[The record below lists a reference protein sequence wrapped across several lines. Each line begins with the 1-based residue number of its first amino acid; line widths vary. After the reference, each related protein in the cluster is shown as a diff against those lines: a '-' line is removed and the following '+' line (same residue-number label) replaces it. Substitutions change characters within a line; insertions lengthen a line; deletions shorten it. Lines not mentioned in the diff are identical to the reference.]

1 MMNGERKHECRPG
14 AEGKRP
20 SLIDALKSND
30 NRPFLDQLAVRSYN
44 KRQIVF
50 MPFQDENLIFIVK
63 SGRLRVYLSLHG
75 KEISLAILGP
85 GDVYS
90 THTRAY
96 VEALEESAIMACPV
110 DQFMSFAAQRQAF
123 VCALM
128 GSIGSLM
135 TGTISMIENLY
146 FNCTDKRVAVY
157 FYEQARSFGKQVEDG
172 IYVRVGL
179 TVDNIAKI
187 VGSSRQTVSTLISS
201 MEKDGILKKLAR
213 GEYLILDMSE
223 LELLANS
230 CSE

>member
-1 MMNGERKHECRPG
+1 MHGRS
-14 AEGKRP
+14 AGKP
-20 SLIDALKSND
+20 KFSIIKALND
-30 NRPFLDQLAVRSYN
+30 EACKPMLDQFSERSYN
-44 KRQIVF
+44 KRHILF
-50 MPFQDENLIFIVK
+50 MPFQEENLIFIVK
-63 SGRLRVYLSLHG
+63 TGRLRVYLGLHG

-96 VEALEESAIMACPV
+96 VEALEDTTIMTSPI
-110 DQFMSFAAQRQAF
+110 DLFLGFAAQHQVFIR
-123 VCALM
+123 ALM
-128 GSIGSLM
+128 GSIGNLM
-135 TGTISMIENLY
+135 TGAISTIQNLY

-157 FYEQARSFGKQVEDG
+157 FSEQAHNFGKEVDGG

-187 VGSSRQTVSTLISS
+187 VGSSRQTVSSLLSS

-213 GEYLILDMSE
+213 GEYLITDIQE

-230 CSE
+230 CTE